1 MSEQL
6 TERQKEILEFIRQ
19 FIDETGYPPTLRDI
33 SRKFGMSSTFGV
45 QRHIDALTK
54 KGYLSK
60 ESNTSRGLC
69 LVRDESSRNEPDP
82 FSQIPIVGRVAAG
95 LPITAMENIEGSL
108 LVDNNFL
115 RHRDN
120 HFALKVKGD
129 SMIDDGIFDGDFVIV
144 SPSVDAHNGE
154 IVVASLLDEVTV
166 KRFSN
171 RNGQIQLLPANKQ
184 FSPIII
190 NNLENFTI
198 IGKVVGVMRWLLH

>member
-1 MSEQL
+1 MNEQL
-6 TERQKEILEFIRQ
+6 TDRQKEILEFIRQ
-19 FIDETGYPPTLRDI
+19 FIEESGYPPTLRDI
-33 SRKFGMSSTFGV
+33 ARKFGMSSTYGV

-69 LVRDESSRNEPDP
+69 LVRDDSKGNEADL
-82 FSQIPIVGRVAAG
+82 FSQIPVVGRVAAG

-129 SMIDDGIFDGDFVIV
+129 SMVDDGIFDGDFVIV
-144 SPSVDAHNGE
+144 SPSAEAHNGE
-154 IVVASLLDEVTV
+154 IVVARLLDEVTV

-171 RNGQIQLLPANKQ
+171 KNGQIQLLPANKQ
-184 FSPIII
+184 FQPIII

>member
-19 FIDETGYPPTLRDI
+19 FIEEAGYPPTLRDI

-60 ESNTSRGLC
+60 ENNTSRGLC
-69 LVRDESSRNEPDP
+69 LVREESNNDAPN

-95 LPITAMENIEGSL
+95 LPITAMENLDGSL

-115 RHRDN
+115 KHRDN

-144 SPSVDAHNGE
+144 APSNEVHNNE
-154 IVVASLLDEVTV
+154 IVVARLHDEVTV
-166 KRFSN
+166 KRFLN
-171 RNGQIQLLPANKQ
+171 RNGQIQLLPANKLFQ
-184 FSPIII
+184 PIII
-190 NNLENFTI
+190 NNLESFTI